1 MYGEQFAE
9 NPEAYLEI
17 GGNGWIN
24 RIFKIQGAAVGT
36 LVNNRFGGT
45 TNEEVLKNG
54 DELGVF
60 LLADTAKYSDKY
72 LYFQNVPEKVV
83 TE

>member
-72 LYFQNVPEKVV
+72 L
-83 TE
+83 